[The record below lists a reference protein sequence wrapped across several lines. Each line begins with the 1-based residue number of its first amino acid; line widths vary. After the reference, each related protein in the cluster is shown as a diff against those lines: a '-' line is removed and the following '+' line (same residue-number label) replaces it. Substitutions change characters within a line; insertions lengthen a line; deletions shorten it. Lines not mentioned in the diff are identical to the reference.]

1 MSFCIVRGE
10 RRHNINKT
18 THVEFEQIHPRSIA
32 NFKSSI
38 TNADIMSKLDM
49 GPSANPNDNYKILS
63 DVITTAKANHIPKKL
78 KKIDRRKF
86 KKQPWMTDQVL
97 KLVNR
102 KNDLYR
108 NWKSTS
114 DNFEYEQKKQNFKTY
129 DRIVNQCIRDAK
141 NLYYFNTFTNQKND
155 MKKCGELLMKH

>member
-1 MSFCIVRGE
+1 
-10 RRHNINKT
+10 
-18 THVEFEQIHPRSIA
+18 
-32 NFKSSI
+32 
-38 TNADIMSKLDM
+38 M

-97 KLVNR
+97 KIVNR

-114 DNFEYEQKKQNFKTY
+114 DKSVYKRREKP
-129 DRIVNQCIRDAK
+129 I
-141 NLYYFNTFTNQKND
+141 
-155 MKKCGELLMKH
+155 LL